1 VEDLVKTYV
10 AYGSGAT
17 IRVNYRKFMQ
27 ALLHG
32 NFNAFQQDH
41 NLFVWNVFAV
51 SSNFPTSPLLIL
63 GILKMLIDSSAVEES
78 AIEGYVSVE
87 HVSRY
92 FVAAGISESALDYT
106 LALLLKAKLVQPYDA
121 SKDNIEASEMISI
134 THSGRIHYEM
144 ATVDPYFVSDMAFA
158 TPLRTMK
165 VVDRLRRLRDSFKM
179 SAQTW
184 RDAQKEFF
192 SYLLDQDALFF
203 RLPKDGIYDNQRQLR
218 EELKARWVDQR
229 ATQTPD
235 PETETVP
242 AVESDSFSQR
252 QAEVTWYDSERGYGF
267 AEAGLPQSIFIHRSI
282 LEHSEIDILEGGDRI
297 VCDIA
302 RVPKGKLM
310 AIAIHS
316 VQKGAAVEGGKPYT
330 GINIDGVIEFW
341 NAEKGYGFVKASNL
355 ADDAYISTRSGGG
368 LFADRLRQG
377 ARVRAA
383 VARQR
388 FGKLAV
394 TTIESVS

>member
-1 VEDLVKTYV
+1 MEDLVKTYV
-10 AYGSGAT
+10 AYGAGAAT
-17 IRVNYRKFMQ
+17 RVNYRKFMQ

-51 SSNFPTSPLLIL
+51 SPNFPTSPLLTL
-63 GILKMLIDSSAVEES
+63 SVLKMLIDSSAVEES

-92 FVAAGISESALDYT
+92 FVAAGVSESALDYT
-106 LALLLKAKLVQPYDA
+106 LALLLKATLVQPYDA
-121 SKDNIEASEMISI
+121 SKDSIEASEMISI

-165 VVDRLRRLRDSFKM
+165 VVDRLRHLRASSKM

-184 RDAQKEFF
+184 RDAQREFF
-192 SYLLDQDALFF
+192 AYLLDQDDLFF
-203 RLPKDGIYDNQRQLR
+203 RLPNDGIYDSQRLLR
-218 EELKARWVDQR
+218 EELRARWVDQR
-229 ATQTPD
+229 SAQTPD

-252 QAEVTWYDSERGYGF
+252 PAEVHWYDPERGYGF
-267 AEAGLPQSIFIHRSI
+267 AEAGLPQNIFIHRSV
-282 LEHSEIDILEGGDRI
+282 LEQSKIDLIEGGDRI

-302 RVPKGKLM
+302 RNPKGKLM

-316 VQKGAAVEGGKPYT
+316 VQKGAAVEGGKPHI
-330 GINIDGVIEFW
+330 GLNIDGVVEFW

-355 ADDAYISTRSGGG
+355 PDDAYISRRSGRGM
-368 LFADRLRQG
+368 FADRLRQG
-377 ARVRAA
+377 ARVKAT

-388 FGKLAV
+388 FGKFAV